1 MGTELISKMSG
12 KMILLVEDNPDDEAL
27 TLRAFKKNN
36 ISNEVVIVRDGE
48 EALEYLFGVGR
59 YQDRDTEIQPQL
71 VLLDLQLPKLDGPEV
86 LRRLRADERTA
97 LLPVVILTTSREQQD
112 ITKCYASG
120 ANGYACKPMAFD
132 EFSEAVKHISLYW
145 LALNETP

>member
-12 KMILLVEDNPDDEAL
+12 KIILLVEDNPDDEAL

-59 YQDRDTEIQPQL
+59 YEARDTEIQPQL

-86 LRRLRADERTA
+86 LRRIRADERTA
-97 LLPVVILTTSREQQD
+97 LLPVVILTTSREQRD
-112 ITKCYASG
+112 ITNCYASG
-120 ANGYACKPMAFD
+120 ANGYTCKPMAFD